1 MNLYEQ
7 FAGEARAHPD
17 RVAITDPDSDDL
29 SYAELDRQAR
39 AVHAFL
45 ADRTDPGD
53 RVALY
58 MMDNPSYVACALGAW
73 RAGCVLTLVNY
84 RFGVEEVAF
93 VLDDIRPTV
102 VLTDTVFEGS
112 AREASEDVERVDSV
126 VVAHTDAFVDDAF
139 GDPGAAPAGEVRFDD
154 DPAIVMHTSG
164 TTGMPKGVVQTHR
177 NVAAQ
182 VEAGVNVF
190 GVTSEDVGIASVPLF
205 HVGGFH
211 GLTLMGLTTGGTICV
226 QPAWDAEQWARLV
239 GETGATLSGL
249 VPAMMVDAL
258 NTDAAREYDTSSL
271 RLHFYGGSPTPEP
284 VIQGFQETFG
294 VDRMLN
300 YYGQTEV
307 CGLAVTY
314 PPGEERVPG
323 AMGRTLPC
331 LEGRVVDI
339 GTGEELPAGEE
350 GELLLRGDSVMHGYW
365 ERPERNE
372 ETFSEAEDGG
382 PRWLHTDDVVVRG
395 ENGLLRYVDRVDDIV
410 HSGGEK
416 VAPAM
421 VENVLQELDG
431 VEAVAVF
438 GTPDDRLGEAVTA
451 AIVRADESLTEADV
465 EAHCDTSE
473 ALAGYEKPRR
483 VVFVAEF
490 PRTGSQKI
498 DKVKLSER
506 VVGELDADD

>member
-7 FAGEARAHPD
+7 FVAEARAHPD
-17 RVAITDPDSDDL
+17 RVAITDPDGEDL
-29 SYAELDRQAR
+29 RYATLDRQAR
-39 AVHAFL
+39 AVHDYL
-45 ADRTDPGD
+45 AGRTEPGD
-53 RVALY
+53 RVALF
-58 MMDNPSYVACALGAW
+58 MMDNPTFVASALGAW

-93 VLDDIRPTV
+93 VLDDIRPEV

-112 AREASEDVERVDSV
+112 AREASADVGSVESV
-126 VVAHTDAFVDDAF
+126 VVAHTDSFLTEAF
-139 GDPGAAPAGEVRFDD
+139 GDPDDAPDPVVRFDG

-164 TTGMPKGVVQTHR
+164 TTGMPKGVVQSHR

-182 VEAGVNVF
+182 VEAGVSVF

-239 GETGATLSGL
+239 EETGATLSGL

-258 NTDAAREYDTSSL
+258 NTEAAREYDTSSL

-284 VIQGFQETFG
+284 VVEGFQDTFG
-294 VDRMLN
+294 VERMLD

-331 LEGRVVDI
+331 LAGRVVDI
-339 GTGEELPAGEE
+339 ATGEELPPGEE
-350 GELLLRGDSVMHGYW
+350 GELLLRGDSVMQGYW
-365 ERPERNE
+365 ERPDRND

-395 ENGLLRYVDRVDDIV
+395 EDGLLRYVDRVDDII

-416 VAPAM
+416 VAPAT
-421 VENVLQELDG
+421 VENVLQELDA
-431 VEAVAVF
+431 VESVAVF
-438 GTPDDRLGEAVTA
+438 GTPDDRLGETVTA

-465 EAHCDTSE
+465 EAHCDSSG

-483 VVFVAEF
+483 IVFVDEF

-498 DKVKLSER
+498 DKVALSER
-506 VVGELDADD
+506 VLDELEVSD